1 MECDPC
7 QDLGLMYVLHYL
19 HNTMLEMFYFTKL
32 LQCCTQKV
40 CFDIFNDYN
49 ATHLQMWK
57 IPTWGQN
64 CNSSGRTI
72 WACCVIMQYHF
83 WSCYCLDWTGI
94 TKGFRGI
101 YSLYMLQ
108 IYLTNFHVFSL
119 FFWTVV
125 SCWLHGYPIARPYC
139 IYGWYTIVFTRN
151 C

>member
-57 IPTWGQN
+57 IPT
-64 CNSSGRTI
+64 
-72 WACCVIMQYHF
+72 
-83 WSCYCLDWTGI
+83 
-94 TKGFRGI
+94 
-101 YSLYMLQ
+101 
-108 IYLTNFHVFSL
+108 
-119 FFWTVV
+119 
-125 SCWLHGYPIARPYC
+125 
-139 IYGWYTIVFTRN
+139 
-151 C
+151 